1 MRRHRRSSWGAGLMP
16 GPALVVLLSGAW
28 GRSPPS
34 ASSTCL
40 TAAFRRRASSASRC
54 RPPASSW
61 CRASRS
67 ASERSPG
74 PNTHL
79 IPIYVLV
86 VKLVAAEID
95 DGDERHFDIFSR
107 RLHPAHNPPDLVVVT
122 RPSPPSHPPP

>member
-1 MRRHRRSSWGAGLMP
+1 MRRQRRSSWGAGLIP
-16 GPALVVLLSGAW
+16 RPALVVLLSRAW

-86 VKLVAAEID
+86 VKLVSAEID
-95 DGDERHFDIFSR
+95 DGDDRHFDIFYR
-107 RLHPAHNPPDLVVVT
+107 RLHAGQQPDDLDVVE
-122 RPSPPSHPPP
+122 